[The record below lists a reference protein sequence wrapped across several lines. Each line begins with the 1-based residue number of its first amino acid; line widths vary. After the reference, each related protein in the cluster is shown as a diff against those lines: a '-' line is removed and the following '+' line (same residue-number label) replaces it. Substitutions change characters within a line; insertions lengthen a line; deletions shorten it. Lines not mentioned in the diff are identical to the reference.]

1 MAHPDL
7 DQLLN
12 AGLKF
17 AQEMLAKRG
26 AFFPFGCSMNIEGES
41 A

>member
-7 DQLLN
+7 DTLVNQLFW
-12 AGLKF
+12 F

-26 AFFPFGCSMNIEGES
+26 AFHPFGASIN
-41 A
+41 